1 MKDCPCGLQSPY
13 SDCCGPLI
21 RGTGYAD
28 TAEDLMRS
36 RYTAYTLRNWDYLI
50 QTTHSSER
58 SEKTRKAF
66 EKWGKSV
73 EWLKL
78 EVLGSKKGG
87 LQDDEGE
94 VTFVAFYEEEGE
106 EHSIRESSKFLK
118 ENGRWTY
125 SEKQSTIHKKV
136 HEEPQQPVIR
146 EGPKVGRNDPCPCG
160 SGKKF
165 KKCCGK

>member
-1 MKDCPCGLQSPY
+1 
-13 SDCCGPLI
+13 
-21 RGTGYAD
+21 
-28 TAEDLMRS
+28 
-36 RYTAYTLRNWDYLI
+36 
-50 QTTHSSER
+50 
-58 SEKTRKAF
+58 
-66 EKWGKSV
+66 V

-94 VTFVAFYEEEGE
+94 VTFIAFYEEEGE

-136 HEEPQQPVIR
+136 HNEPQQPVVR
-146 EGPKVGRNDPCPCG
+146 DSPKVGRNDPCPCG